1 MARRTWT
8 VEEKLS
14 VVLEMVKG
22 QESITSLCHRHGVAM
37 SQAYRWRDAFLERGK
52 LGLRDQRNPKHRDPV
67 KEELRALREL
77 AGSQALIIDAQK
89 SSRACP
95 GSGPTAHDE
104 TADDRTRFVAH
115 AGVSGRGLGQE

>member
-1 MARRTWT
+1 MSRRTWT

-14 VVLEMVKG
+14 MVLEMVKG
-22 QESITSLCHRHGVAM
+22 LESITSLCHRHGVAM

-89 SSRACP
+89 KLAGLP
-95 GSGPTAHDE
+95 GFGTNGA
-104 TADDRTRFVAH
+104 
-115 AGVSGRGLGQE
+115 

>member
-1 MARRTWT
+1 MSRRAWT

-14 VVLEMVKG
+14 MVLEMVKG

-37 SQAYRWRDAFLERGK
+37 SQAHRWRDAFLEQGK

-77 AGSQALIIDAQK
+77 AGSQALIIEAQK
-89 SSRACP
+89 KLAGLP
-95 GSGPTAHDE
+95 GFGTNGAS
-104 TADDRTRFVAH
+104 
-115 AGVSGRGLGQE
+115 

>member
-14 VVLEMVKG
+14 MVLEMVKG

-77 AGSQALIIDAQK
+77 AGSQALIIEAQK
-89 SSRACP
+89 NSRGYP
-95 GSGPTAHDE
+95 GSGPMAYDE
-104 TADDRTRFVAH
+104 ATDDRTEHVAD

>member
-14 VVLEMVKG
+14 VVLEMMKG
-22 QESITSLCHRHGVAM
+22 QESITNLCHRHGVAM

-52 LGLRDQRNPKHRDPV
+52 LGLKDQRKHRDPV

-77 AGSQALIIDAQK
+77 AGSQALIIEAQK
-89 SSRACP
+89 KLAGLP
-95 GSGPTAHDE
+95 GFGTNGA
-104 TADDRTRFVAH
+104 
-115 AGVSGRGLGQE
+115 

>member
-1 MARRTWT
+1 MSRRTWT

-22 QESITSLCHRHGVAM
+22 QESVTSLCHRHGVAM
-37 SQAYRWRDAFLERGK
+37 SQVYRWRDAFLERGK

-77 AGSQALIIDAQK
+77 AGSQALIIEAQK
-89 SSRACP
+89 NSRACP
-95 GSGPTAHDE
+95 ASEPTAPDE
-104 TADDRTRFVAH
+104 ATDDRAGRVAH
-115 AGVSGRGLGQE
+115 AGGSSRGIGQK

>member
-1 MARRTWT
+1 MSRRTWT

-14 VVLEMVKG
+14 IVLEMVKG
-22 QESITSLCHRHGVAM
+22 QESVTSLCHRHGVAM

-89 SSRACP
+89 KLAGLP
-95 GSGPTAHDE
+95 GFGTNGP
-104 TADDRTRFVAH
+104 
-115 AGVSGRGLGQE
+115 